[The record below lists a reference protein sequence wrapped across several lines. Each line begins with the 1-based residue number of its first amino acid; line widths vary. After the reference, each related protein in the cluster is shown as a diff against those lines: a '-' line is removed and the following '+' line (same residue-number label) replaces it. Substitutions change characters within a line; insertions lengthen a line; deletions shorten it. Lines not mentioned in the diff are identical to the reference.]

1 MSRVERDP
9 ERGRAAAAKLKAL
22 GVKGILIKA
31 AEQGYITQL
40 ACKMPECF
48 CPEELGG
55 ACYFEPVTN
64 EWSDWRSDWM
74 PTLEH
79 FPVSKK
85 EGGKAAVDNAI
96 LAHRL
101 CNRIDYSLRVGRS
114 HARDLERI
122 RKAREEGIRRNNVLT
137 GNTEGGEI
145 PTVVAIVEATGEPV
159 EEPTGGRGSDAE
171 AEEDEEG
178 AGMEVPA
185 GRREGA
191 VPPRPPDDLRSH
203 LDGRASAQGR
213 EARRLHPSHPGVSED
228 ALTRIQV
235 GHRSGNIPERWPQR
249 QGVRDV
255 IQGGGDDS
263 SGKSRWAP
271 MTGELEITAEGYSAL
286 SALTLRRR
294 CSYFAALPHGMSLIA
309 ESRAGVAVA
318 DARDETAALGVQ
330 AAPSNCVDH
339 RPGGP

>member
-9 ERGRAAAAKLKAL
+9 ESGRAAAAKLKAL

-101 CNRIDYSLRVGRS
+101 CNRLDHSLRVGRS
-114 HARDLERI
+114 HGRDLERI
-122 RKAREEGIRRNNVLT
+122 RKAREEGIRRNNVQIE
-137 GNTEGGEI
+137 NTEGGEI
-145 PTVVAIVEATGEPV
+145 PTVEAEAATPKPKKTKKAPEWKSLPDAEKAQYLLDHQTISDRTWTDEPRLTGEK
-159 EEPTGGRGSDAE
+159 RDAFI
-171 AEEDEEG
+171 
-178 AGMEVPA
+178 
-185 GRREGA
+185 
-191 VPPRPPDDLRSH
+191 H
-203 LDGRASAQGR
+203 
-213 EARRLHPSHPGVSED
+213 
-228 ALTRIQV
+228 RI
-235 GHRSGNIPERWPQR
+235 
-249 QGVRDV
+249 
-255 IQGGGDDS
+255 
-263 SGKSRWAP
+263 
-271 MTGELEITAEGYSAL
+271 
-286 SALTLRRR
+286 
-294 CSYFAALPHGMSLIA
+294 
-309 ESRAGVAVA
+309 
-318 DARDETAALGVQ
+318 LGF
-330 AAPSNCVDH
+330 PKT
-339 RPGGP
+339 P

>member
-1 MSRVERDP
+1 MSRVESRVERDP
-9 ERGRAAAAKLKAL
+9 ERGRAAAAKLRAL

-101 CNRIDYSLRVGRS
+101 CNRLDHSLRVGRS
-114 HARDLERI
+114 HGWDLERI
-122 RKAREEGIRRNNVLT
+122 RKAREEGIRRSNVQI

-145 PTVVAIVEATGEPV
+145 PTVEAEAATPKPKKTKKAPEWKSLP
-159 EEPTGGRGSDAE
+159 DAE
-171 AEEDEEG
+171 KAQYLLDHQTISDRTWTDEPRLKGEKRD
-178 AGMEVPA
+178 AFI
-185 GRREGA
+185 RRILG
-191 VPPRPPDDLRSH
+191 
-203 LDGRASAQGR
+203 
-213 EARRLHPSHPGVSED
+213 
-228 ALTRIQV
+228 
-235 GHRSGNIPERWPQR
+235 
-249 QGVRDV
+249 
-255 IQGGGDDS
+255 
-263 SGKSRWAP
+263 
-271 MTGELEITAEGYSAL
+271 
-286 SALTLRRR
+286 
-294 CSYFAALPHGMSLIA
+294 LPK
-309 ESRAGVAVA
+309 
-318 DARDETAALGVQ
+318 T
-330 AAPSNCVDH
+330 P
-339 RPGGP
+339 